1 MPMRTPAFTTNPM
14 RVARLQENYDAG
26 VEREKLPAAEREK
39 LDYLALT
46 VSDEKLRFLFQNAL
60 ESYSAEVKNK
70 KAQQYNE
77 NYPAAGRKKWL
88 GVL

>member
-39 LDYLALT
+39 LDLECLQ
-46 VSDEKLRFLFQNAL
+46 VSQEHLNHLF
-60 ESYSAEVKNK
+60 EVAKGNK
-70 KAQQYNE
+70 KAK
-77 NYPAAGRKKWL
+77 AVA
-88 GVL
+88 